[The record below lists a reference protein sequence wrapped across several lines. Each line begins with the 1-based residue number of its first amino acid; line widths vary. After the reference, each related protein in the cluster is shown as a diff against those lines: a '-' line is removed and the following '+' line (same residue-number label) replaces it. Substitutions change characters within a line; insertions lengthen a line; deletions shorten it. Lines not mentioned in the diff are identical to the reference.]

1 MSKLELEELG
11 NGGFGRRRLRSRQS
25 RFFSSQHVKSQSK
38 IWVRQNEVHQRQK
51 KKHIEDINKGSQ
63 GLAVGNTETS
73 KVTRHTSLSK
83 QGKAC
88 EVKHETMRNYSN
100 SNKLETKHKVTLLK
114 QKNKTQV
121 PYSLVYTLDKSPVH
135 GGAGWKF
142 SFTLFWLHLL
152 KISCGN
158 F

>member
-1 MSKLELEELG
+1 MGALAVDVCAAGKAGSFQVNMLNHK
-11 NGGFGRRRLRSRQS
+11 
-25 RFFSSQHVKSQSK
+25 VKYESGK
-38 IWVRQNEVHQRQK
+38 MKCIRGK
-51 KKHIEDINKGSQ
+51 KNHIEDINKGSQ

-142 SFTLFWLHLL
+142 SFTLF
-152 KISCGN
+152 
-158 F
+158 